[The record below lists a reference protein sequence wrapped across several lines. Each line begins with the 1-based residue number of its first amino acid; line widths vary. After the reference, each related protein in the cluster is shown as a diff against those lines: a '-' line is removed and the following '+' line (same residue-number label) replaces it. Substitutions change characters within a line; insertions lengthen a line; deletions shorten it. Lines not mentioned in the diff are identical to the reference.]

1 MPVFMIGFLA
11 LVAFILIGVLLTAA
25 VLCEPKK
32 SKASDH
38 PKAAAASQ
46 GKPT

>member
-11 LVAFILIGVLLTAA
+11 LVTFILVGVLLTAA

-32 SKASDH
+32 AKDSDR
-38 PKAAAASQ
+38 PKPAAASH
-46 GKPT
+46 GRPA